1 MTIFIKEGSS
11 PPVPGVSFPG
21 VEGIVPRC
29 RTHRSSVP
37 DTSFLG
43 AEQTEVVRCWQ
54 RMVYI
59 NDKNAGYW

>member
-11 PPVPGVSFPG
+11 PPRYRAYRSPVSKASFP
-21 VEGIVPRC
+21 
-29 RTHRSSVP
+29 
-37 DTSFLG
+37 G

>member
-11 PPVPGVSFPG
+11 PPGTG
-21 VEGIVPRC
+21 HIVPRC
-29 RTHRSSVP
+29 RRHRSPVP
-37 DTSFLG
+37 DTSFPG

-54 RMVYI
+54 RMVYT